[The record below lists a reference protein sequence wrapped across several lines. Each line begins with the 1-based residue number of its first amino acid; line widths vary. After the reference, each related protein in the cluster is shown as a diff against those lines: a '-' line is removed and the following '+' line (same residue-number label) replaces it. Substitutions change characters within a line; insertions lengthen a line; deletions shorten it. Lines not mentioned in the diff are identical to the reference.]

1 MGNTVIESQGVI
13 AVSPPQSDY
22 NTGVAPATSPANFRQ
37 IVASEF
43 IVPPDY
49 NSPNVSNQGQA
60 TGSAYGTKTS
70 KGRAD
75 ASGSFDIYLTFQE
88 LGFWAHRSFGV
99 TGTPTDLSSGDA
111 FLQKFSLFNPQ
122 TNRNLPAWMLAAK
135 LSEPALSANKVYDYK
150 FRGCKVGSFG
160 VSTPHSAEQPYLMGS
175 VEWNGS
181 GKREAGDVKFFG
193 SGKHVLGTGAGEL
206 DEPKIPEN
214 GRCFLN
220 TEPGFAGS
228 NYNTGC
234 DFYDFKATIQENLNL
249 DIGYSGCAKFQDD
262 NDAGSAQIRGDLPVT
277 EQMVELEFTMKLT
290 PELRQNFD
298 FEALREAGTEISG
311 RWLFTG
317 PEIVTGFNYAANFTL
332 NSFRIGSIEYPTI
345 DGVRGIRI
353 VTQPQAISSVMPFEL
368 ELTTPVPDFAAFVG

>member
-13 AVSPPQSDY
+13 ATSVPQSDY
-22 NTGVAPATSPANFRQ
+22 NTGVTPSTTPNFRQ
-37 IVASEF
+37 IVASQF
-43 IVPPDY
+43 VVPPDY

-88 LGFWAHRSFGV
+88 LGFWAFRSFGV
-99 TGTPTDLSSGDA
+99 YDTPTLVTTGVYSHH
-111 FLQKFSLFNPQ
+111 FSLFNPQ
-122 TNRNLPAWMLAAK
+122 TNRQLAAWMLAAK

-150 FRGCKVGSFG
+150 FRGCKVNSFG
-160 VSTPHSAEQPYLMGS
+160 VSTPHSEEQPFLMAS
-175 VEWNGS
+175 VGWNGS

-214 GRCFLN
+214 GKMALFGDVSYADP
-220 TEPGFAGS
+220 EYA
-228 NYNTGC
+228 TGC
-234 DFYDFKATIQENLNL
+234 DFYDFKATINENLNL
-249 DIGYSGCAKFQDD
+249 AIGYSGCAKFQDD
-262 NDAGSAQIRGDLPVT
+262 ADAGSAQIRGDLPVT
-277 EQMVELEFTMKLT
+277 EQTVELEFTMKLT

-298 FEALREAGTEISG
+298 FEALREAGTEISAQ
-311 RWLFTG
+311 WEFDG
-317 PEIVTGFNYAANFTL
+317 PAIASTYIHKAIFGLA
-332 NSFRIGSIEYPTI
+332 SFRIGQIEYPTI

-353 VTQPQAISSVMPFEL
+353 VTQPQAISSVMPFD
-368 ELTTPVPDFAAFVG
+368 LTLISPVANFATFVG